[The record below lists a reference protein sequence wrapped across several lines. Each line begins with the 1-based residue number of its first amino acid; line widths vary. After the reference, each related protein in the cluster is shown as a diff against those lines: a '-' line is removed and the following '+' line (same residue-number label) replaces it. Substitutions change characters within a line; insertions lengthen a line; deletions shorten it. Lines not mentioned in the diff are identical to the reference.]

1 MYWFQP
7 EMRSFE
13 VGQVL
18 SDTAQ
23 ELLINQM
30 RSNGAVMLDI
40 TKIPPKTQARLID
53 KYFNG
58 LGTTNDVEEY
68 AEALKLNGAVEIK

>member
-1 MYWFQP
+1 MYWYQP

-13 VGQVL
+13 VGQIM
-18 SDTAQ
+18 SDTAHK
-23 ELLINQM
+23 ELLNKM
-30 RSNGAVMLDI
+30 RSDGAVMLDI

-58 LGTTNDVEEY
+58 LGTTNDTEQY